1 MFGFGKHTG
10 KKKVE
15 ITVIEETVIV
25 IEGQKWFHE
34 HHKHRHE
41 VRMVHTINLNNTKIK
56 IMAFTLAT
64 NQKAPIQVALQDV
77 VTGQAVA
84 DAVAS
89 NVTNVVDNTGA
100 ATVDAD
106 NNLVGVAAGTGNLTT
121 DADWTYTDSL
131 GNPQTTHKQVVTPF
145 EVTAVTTANDVQ
157 MVVTL
162 GTPVNQ

>member
-1 MFGFGKHTG
+1 MFGFGKHRG

-34 HHKHRHE
+34 HHKHRHD
-41 VRMVHTINLNNTKIK
+41 VRMVHSTTLNNTKLQ
-56 IMAFTLAT
+56 IMSFTLPV

-77 VTGQAVA
+77 VTGQAAA

-89 NVTNVVDNTGA
+89 NVANVSDNPAA

-131 GNPQTTHKQVVTPF
+131 GAPQTTHKQVVTPF
-145 EVTAVTTANDVQ
+145 EITAVATANDVQ